1 MGAKKKKAYEIP
13 ITYAQHKSKLLLGK
27 NWAAAGPSGEKKT

>member
-13 ITYAQHKSKLLLGK
+13 IMYAQHKSKLRLRK
-27 NWAAAGPSGEKKT
+27 NQAASPSERKKI